1 MAPHWQTQ
9 DSFYELGHG
18 SNAPP
23 SGFRAVKN
31 VWYARARAHVTQYR
45 RFYLIISILSVC
57 CIITFTLLGVL
68 LPRTLAGNH
77 GGDSSPD
84 DSPSSTAT
92 ATGTATASPTS
103 SGKPK
108 PTGGVCDPATFDET
122 ISNVAIYIA
131 GAPMNI
137 KYPQASDAKECCEAC
152 HEMSPSDGHCNAWG
166 YLGGA
171 CTNEF
176 DYPGSGKDDTCPNGY
191 PRVTIDHNKNQPGDT
206 GGYGPCAAQSKS

>member
-57 CIITFTLLGVL
+57 CIITFTLLGRF
-68 LPRTLAGNH
+68 PIFH
-77 GGDSSPD
+77 GHCDRHRHGVADEQRQAQAD
-84 DSPSSTAT
+84 
-92 ATGTATASPTS
+92 
-103 SGKPK
+103 
-108 PTGGVCDPATFDET
+108 GGVCDPATFDDT

-131 GAPMNI
+131 GAPLNI
-137 KYPQASDAKECCEAC
+137 MYPQASEAKECCEAC

-166 YLGGA
+166 YIGGT

-176 DYPGSGKDDTCPNGY
+176 DYPGSGKDDTCPQGY
-191 PRVTIDHNKNQPGDT
+191 PRVTIEHNKNRPGDT